1 MVSQHGCQHYKGYAQ
16 WHNSSHGKTLIQR
29 LFNLNYFSVPIS
41 LSALHLGH
49 YSFCFQPHL
58 ELELDLRNRGKEAS
72 YLK

>member
-1 MVSQHGCQHYKGYAQ
+1 MVASITKDMHNGTTQATAKG
-16 WHNSSHGKTLIQR
+16 

-72 YLK
+72 YLN